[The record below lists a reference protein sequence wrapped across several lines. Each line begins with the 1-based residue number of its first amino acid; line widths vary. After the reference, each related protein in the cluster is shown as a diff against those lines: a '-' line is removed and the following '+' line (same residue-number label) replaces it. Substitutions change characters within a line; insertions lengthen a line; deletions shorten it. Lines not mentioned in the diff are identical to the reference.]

1 MQGKYTKISTTFTEF
16 SSVFFLAKE
25 VCILHILINYT
36 YFQPTLI
43 SYGCIPKV
51 NGFDQPIK
59 KYSNVFNASK

>member
-43 SYGCIPKV
+43 SYMHTKGQW
-51 NGFDQPIK
+51 F
-59 KYSNVFNASK
+59 